1 MRILLVTSILFLLGA
16 CTDYSETDQ
25 QNFRQKIVNYT
36 DKKGISLQEST
47 SGVFYQILEKG
58 KGKEIKYTDKISV
71 TYKGTLLNG
80 EVFDERKEPIS
91 FNLRNLIPAWK
102 EIIPGLKTGTKLQL
116 ITPPSMGYGSD
127 EQEKIPANSILIFEI
142 DLLSVE

>member
-58 KGKEIKYTDKISV
+58 QGKEIKYTDKVSV
-71 TYKGTLLNG
+71 
-80 EVFDERKEPIS
+80 
-91 FNLRNLIPAWK
+91 
-102 EIIPGLKTGTKLQL
+102 
-116 ITPPSMGYGSD
+116 
-127 EQEKIPANSILIFEI
+127 
-142 DLLSVE
+142 